1 MCNDQDE
8 RRWSMAKAKELIDWG
23 EEGNGGKTLFI
34 CTLCHPSA
42 VASHRIQ
49 KSNRLLSNDW
59 TMTLSRP
66 KHGDSLHIF

>member
-34 CTLCHPSA
+34 CTLCHPECS
-42 VASHRIQ
+42 
-49 KSNRLLSNDW
+49 
-59 TMTLSRP
+59 
-66 KHGDSLHIF
+66 SLTQNSEK